1 MKKVWLVTSTL
12 ALLVVSVGV
21 SGCYPVQL
29 GAAHSMPAPMS
40 DVKLGDQFG
49 VIWSQQ
55 QVGLWVTG
63 EGKAKATP
71 DTTLLTL
78 GIEAESA
85 TVAQAQQQAANAMDA
100 VMKVLKGKG
109 VADKDIQTQGFSI
122 YPVRRWLE
130 KEQREVTTGYR
141 VNNNVTA
148 KIRDLDKVGSTIDA
162 VTQAG
167 GDLTR
172 ISGINFL
179 VDDPAPYYKEARD
192 KAVADAIA
200 KAKQMAGASG
210 VMLGRLIYISENAVY
225 IPSVR
230 NVYMDAAKAAAPTS
244 TPISLGELEYQLNI
258 QMVYEID

>member
-1 MKKVWLVTSTL
+1 MKRVWLVVSTL
-12 ALLVVSVGV
+12 VLLMVLVGA
-21 SGCYPVQL
+21 SGCYPVQP
-29 GAAHSMPAPMS
+29 GAAPSMPALMS

-71 DTTLLTL
+71 DTALLTL
-78 GIEAESA
+78 GIEAEAA

-100 VMKVLKGKG
+100 VMKALKSRG

-141 VNNNVTA
+141 VSNNVIA
-148 KIRDLDKVGSTIDA
+148 KIRALDKAGSTIDA
-162 VTQAG
+162 VAQAG
-167 GDLTR
+167 GDMTR
-172 ISGINFL
+172 ISGISFL
-179 VDDPAPYYKEARD
+179 VDDPTPYYKEARD

-200 KAKQMAGASG
+200 KAKQIAGASG
-210 VMLGRLIYISENAVY
+210 VRLGRLIYVSEGAVY

-230 NVYMDAAKAAAPTS
+230 NVYMDAAKSAAPAP
-244 TPISLGELEYQLNI
+244 TPISPGELEYQLNI
-258 QMVYEID
+258 QMVYGID